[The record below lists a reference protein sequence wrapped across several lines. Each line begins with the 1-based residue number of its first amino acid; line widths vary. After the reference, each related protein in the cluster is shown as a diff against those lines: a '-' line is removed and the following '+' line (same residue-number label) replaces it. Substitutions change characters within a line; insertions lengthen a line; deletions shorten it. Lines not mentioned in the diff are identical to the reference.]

1 MERTYEYIEFVRV
14 EEKPKTS
21 VWSCRNRKSGDELG
35 IVRWHGPWRRYCY
48 FPLVQAVYSEGYCPE
63 FFRETPLFGM
73 SKAPVEMDLSRTM
86 AHVGPWSKVRVKD
99 ICQMVEEVVKR

>member
-48 FPLVQAVYSEGYCPE
+48 FPSVQAVYSEGCLTDIAD
-63 FFRETPLFGM
+63 FLASHTRGAHGK
-73 SKAPVEMDLSRTM
+73 KAN
-86 AHVGPWSKVRVKD
+86 
-99 ICQMVEEVVKR
+99 